1 MLQFADRRGNVSP
14 LADASD
20 ADAHIR
26 DKAHGHK
33 ELTPPLGHAP
43 TQGGRVD
50 MAAPPKLET
59 LHESLG
65 MLWSRGIHF
74 FKRRK
79 TLWKEKQQ
87 FSFIEQQF

>member
-1 MLQFADRRGNVSP
+1 MSP

-65 MLWSRGIHF
+65 ML
-74 FKRRK
+74 
-79 TLWKEKQQ
+79 
-87 FSFIEQQF
+87 